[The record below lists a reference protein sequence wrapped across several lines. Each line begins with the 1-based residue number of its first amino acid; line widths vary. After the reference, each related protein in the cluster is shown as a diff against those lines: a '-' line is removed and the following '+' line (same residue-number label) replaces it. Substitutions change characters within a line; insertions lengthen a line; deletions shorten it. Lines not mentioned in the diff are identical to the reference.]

1 MKITKSKLAEIV
13 KEIVQEEKAEY
24 EKFFRAMLKKHGVS
38 SPAELSDEEKKK
50 FFNQVDAEY
59 KAKHEGNAFGA
70 AVTAAKEKGED
81 EFEVGGK
88 TYKVESVVNEDANMN
103 KKVKQLLD
111 KNLKELTKG
120 KPNHQFAVMHIL
132 MGALSDANF
141 HSEAKKVA
149 KLFPKA
155 KYEGDPMA
163 AKDVEEYYHYEL
175 GPDVANI
182 CKWDGKDI
190 VDAIGFYVSMT
201 IGRPVGEKVEKLVE
215 SVNESAGCGCGC
227 GCGSVN
233 EGFYKSIMSNG
244 GRNLFFAM
252 VNDKTD
258 EVKPIDAKTW
268 LSSSLMDNASKHSK
282 ERVVKAILRNQ
293 KQFNKKVE
301 FNMWAKKNRPNFKET
316 MEYFFKNGFINNIT
330 NKGIKVYES
339 KEEAV
344 FEGRAFVAAAKKA
357 KEEGKTEFEFNGKK
371 YPVTLK
377 D

>member
-1 MKITKSKLAEIV
+1 MKITKARLAEIT
-13 KEIVQEEKAEY
+13 KEIVQEEKEEY

-38 SPAELSDEEKKK
+38 SPTELSDEEKKD

-88 TYKVESVVNEDANMN
+88 TYQVESTDSINERYIRSRGFKETADRIERLSITLDPNSILAKNISKNADNVMPEF
-103 KKVKQLLD
+103 KK
-111 KNLKELTKG
+111 
-120 KPNHQFAVMHIL
+120 M
-132 MGALSDANF
+132 
-141 HSEAKKVA
+141 KK
-149 KLFPKA
+149 
-155 KYEGDPMA
+155 YMDEIYTIWQ
-163 AKDVEEYYHYEL
+163 EIEY
-175 GPDVANI
+175 
-182 CKWDGKDI
+182 
-190 VDAIGFYVSMT
+190 T
-201 IGRPVGEKVEKLVE
+201 IEMQNE
-215 SVNESAGCGCGC
+215 SVKESASCSCGCGTC
-227 GCGSVN
+227 SESVN
-233 EGFYKSIMSNG
+233 EGFYKNIMSDG

-252 VNDKTD
+252 VDDKTD
-258 EVKPIDAKTW
+258 EVKTVDAKTW

-282 ERVVKAILRNQ
+282 ERIVKAILRNQ

-344 FEGRAFVAAAKKA
+344 FEGRAFVQAARKA
-357 KEEGKTEFEFNGKK
+357 KEEGKTEFEFNGKT
-371 YPVTLK
+371 YPITLK

>member
-1 MKITKSKLAEIV
+1 VVYSDKLGFAI
-13 KEIVQEEKAEY
+13 ILDNG
-24 EKFFRAMLKKHGVS
+24 KFVLIRGHRATPGS
-38 SPAELSDEEKKK
+38 E
-50 FFNQVDAEY
+50 
-59 KAKHEGNAFGA
+59 
-70 AVTAAKEKGED
+70 
-81 EFEVGGK
+81 
-88 TYKVESVVNEDANMN
+88 
-103 KKVKQLLD
+103 
-111 KNLKELTKG
+111 KEL
-120 KPNHQFAVMHIL
+120 
-132 MGALSDANF
+132 
-141 HSEAKKVA
+141 
-149 KLFPKA
+149 
-155 KYEGDPMA
+155 
-163 AKDVEEYYHYEL
+163 EL
-175 GPDVANI
+175 
-182 CKWDGKDI
+182 
-190 VDAIGFYVSMT
+190 
-201 IGRPVGEKVEKLVE
+201 E

-258 EVKPIDAKTW
+258 EVKTIDAKTW